1 MDTLCVDGDE
11 GIDMAMMEAAV
22 AVDVWQGA
30 LDRIQSHISSQTF
43 ETWFRSLGP
52 LEFDGSSMVLEVPSQ
67 FYVDWLDHHYRGL
80 IETSLEATAGHA
92 ISLAFH
98 VRTAEAPVFEERPR
112 GPLPTRHE
120 CHLSPHNTFET
131 FIVGNGNQ
139 FAHAVSQAVAQVPG
153 ERYNPLFLYGGVGLG
168 KTHLMHAIGHQMRAL
183 RPAARIFFVSAE
195 KFMNE
200 MIYSIQH
207 ATTLEFKSR
216 YRTADILLLDD
227 VQFLAG
233 KESTQEEFFHTFNT
247 LHDAH
252 KQIVLTSDGPPNEM
266 TAIEERL
273 VSRFAWGVVADLKA
287 PDLETRVAIVK
298 KKAEL
303 QGRNIPNEIALLLAS
318 NIKTNIRELEGS
330 LSRLLA
336 FADLMNHEL
345 TIDFAQEVLRDQI
358 KPDLAQID
366 LSDIQRLVA
375 RHFNVTEESLRG
387 KRRTDVI
394 AFPRQVGMYIARS
407 VTDLSFADIGAKFG
421 GRDHSTVL
429 HACSKIEALMA
440 TDRELRIVIDDL
452 ISSIST

>member
-1 MDTLCVDGDE
+1 
-11 GIDMAMMEAAV
+11 
-22 AVDVWQGA
+22 
-30 LDRIQSHISSQTF
+30 
-43 ETWFRSLGP
+43 
-52 LEFDGSSMVLEVPSQ
+52 MVLEVPSQ
-67 FYVDWLDHHYRGL
+67 FYVDWLDHHYRSL
-80 IETSLEATAGHA
+80 IESSLEATAGHPVA
-92 ISLAFH
+92 LSFH
-98 VRTAEAPVFEERPR
+98 VRAAEIPVFEERPR
-112 GPLPTRHE
+112 GPLPSRNE
-120 CHLSPHNTFET
+120 CYLSPNNTFET

-139 FAHAVSQAVAQVPG
+139 FAHAVAQAVATTPG

-168 KTHLMHAIGHQMRAL
+168 KTHLMHAIGHQVRAL

-216 YRTADILLLDD
+216 YRTADVLLLDD

-233 KESTQEEFFHTFNT
+233 KESTQEEFFHTFNS

-273 VSRFAWGVVADLKA
+273 VSRFTWGVVADLKA

-318 NIKTNIRELEGS
+318 HIKTNIRDLEGS

-336 FADLMNHEL
+336 FTDLMNHEL
-345 TIDFAQEVLRDQI
+345 TVDFAQEVLRDQI
-358 KPDLAQID
+358 KPDLARID
-366 LSDIQRLVA
+366 ISDIQRLVS

-394 AFPRQVGMYIARS
+394 AFPRQVGMYISRT

-440 TDRELRIVIDDL
+440 TDRELRVVVEDL
-452 ISSIST
+452 IASIST

>member
-1 MDTLCVDGDE
+1 
-11 GIDMAMMEAAV
+11 MMESTV
-22 AVDVWQGA
+22 AGDVWQGA
-30 LDRIQSHISSQTF
+30 LEKIQTQISSQTF
-43 ETWFRSLGP
+43 ETWFRSLNP
-52 LEFDGSSMVLEVPSQ
+52 LEFDGQTMVLEVPSQ

-80 IETSLEATAGHA
+80 IESSLEARAGQPVLL
-92 ISLAFH
+92 SFH
-98 VRTAEAPVFEERPR
+98 VRAAEPVFEERPR
-112 GPLPTRHE
+112 GPLPPRHE
-120 CHLSPHNTFET
+120 CYLSPHNTFET

-139 FAHAVSQAVAQVPG
+139 FAHAVAQAVATNPG

-168 KTHLMHAIGHQMRAL
+168 KTHLMHAIGHMVKAT
-183 RPAARIFFVSAE
+183 RPGARIFFVSAE

-273 VSRFAWGVVADLKA
+273 VSRFTWGVVADLKA

-303 QGRNIPNEIALLLAS
+303 QGKNIPNEIALLLAS
-318 NIKTNIRELEGS
+318 NIKTNIRDLEGS

-345 TIDFAQEVLRDQI
+345 SVDFAQEVLRDQI
-358 KPDLAQID
+358 KPDLARVDI
-366 LSDIQRLVA
+366 SDIQRLVA
-375 RHFNVTEESLRG
+375 RHFQVSEESLRG

-407 VTDLSFADIGAKFG
+407 VTDLSFADIGMKFG

-429 HACSKIEALMA
+429 HACSKIEALMSS
-440 TDRELRIVIDDL
+440 DKELRVVVEEL
-452 ISSIST
+452 ISNVNS

>member
-1 MDTLCVDGDE
+1 MTTS
-11 GIDMAMMEAAV
+11 AMTTMQTTMQTAV
-22 AVDVWQGA
+22 AGDVWQGA
-30 LDRIQSHISSQTF
+30 LEKIQSHISSQTF

-52 LEFDGSSMVLEVPSQ
+52 LEFDGSAMVLEVPSQ

-80 IETSLEATAGHA
+80 IENSLEATAGHPVA
-92 ISLAFH
+92 LSFH
-98 VRTAEAPVFEERPR
+98 VRAAETPVFEERPR
-112 GPLPTRHE
+112 GPLPPRNE
-120 CHLSPHNTFET
+120 CYLSPNNTFET

-139 FAHAVSQAVAQVPG
+139 FAHAVSQAVAQTPG

-168 KTHLMHAIGHQMRAL
+168 KTHLMHAIGHQVRAT

-216 YRTADILLLDD
+216 YRTADVLLLDD

-273 VSRFAWGVVADLKA
+273 VSRFTWGVVADLKA

-303 QGRNIPNEIALLLAS
+303 QGRNLPNEIALLLAS
-318 NIKTNIRELEGS
+318 HIKTNIRDLEGS

-345 TIDFAQEVLRDQI
+345 TVDFAQEVLRDQI
-358 KPDLAQID
+358 KPDLARID
-366 LSDIQRLVA
+366 ISDIQRLVA

-407 VTDLSFADIGAKFG
+407 VTDLSFADIGMKFG

-440 TDRELRIVIDDL
+440 TDRELRVVVEDL
-452 ISSIST
+452 IASIST

>member
-1 MDTLCVDGDE
+1 MCGDGDD
-11 GIDMAMMEAAV
+11 DMTTMETMV
-22 AVDVWQGA
+22 AGDVWQGA
-30 LDRIQSHISSQTF
+30 LEKIQSHISSQTF

-52 LEFDGSSMVLEVPSQ
+52 LEFDGASLLLEVPSQ

-80 IETSLEATAGHA
+80 IESSLEATAGHP
-92 ISLAFH
+92 ISLSFH

-112 GPLPTRHE
+112 GPLPSRHE
-120 CHLSPHNTFET
+120 CYLSPNNKFET
-131 FIVGNGNQ
+131 FIVGNQNQ
-139 FAHAVSQAVAQVPG
+139 FAHAVSQAVAQNPG

-168 KTHLMHAIGHQMRAL
+168 KTHLMHAIGHQVRAI
-183 RPAARIFFVSAE
+183 RPSARIFFVSAE

-200 MIYSIQH
+200 MIYAIQH

-318 NIKTNIRELEGS
+318 SIKTNIRDLEGS

-336 FADLMNHEL
+336 FADLMNHEM
-345 TIDFAQEVLRDQI
+345 TVDFAQEVLRDQI
-358 KPDLAQID
+358 KPDLARID
-366 LSDIQRLVA
+366 ISDIQRLVS

-394 AFPRQVGMYIARS
+394 AFPRQVGMYIARAT
-407 VTDLSFADIGAKFG
+407 TDLSFADIGMKFG

-429 HACSKIEALMA
+429 HACSKIEALLT
-440 TDRELRIVIDDL
+440 TDRELRIVVEDL

>member
-1 MDTLCVDGDE
+1 MTTTMETTVAGDL
-11 GIDMAMMEAAV
+11 
-22 AVDVWQGA
+22 WQGA
-30 LDRIQSHISSQTF
+30 LEKIQTNISSQTF
-43 ETWFRSLGP
+43 ETWFLSLGP
-52 LEFDGSSMVLEVPSQ
+52 QEYDGASLMLEVPSQ

-80 IETSLEATAGHA
+80 IESSLEATAGHPVA
-92 ISLAFH
+92 LAFQ
-98 VRTAEAPVFEERPR
+98 VRAEPPVFEERPR
-112 GPLPTRHE
+112 SPLPSRNE
-120 CHLSPHNTFET
+120 CFLSPNNTFDT

-139 FAHAVSQAVAQVPG
+139 FAHAVAQAVAQNPG

-168 KTHLMHAIGHQMRAL
+168 KTHLMHAIGHQVRATK
-183 RPAARIFFVSAE
+183 PSARIFFVSAE

-200 MIYSIQH
+200 MIYAIQH
-207 ATTLEFKSR
+207 ARTLEFKNR
-216 YRTADILLLDD
+216 FRTADVLLLDD

-273 VSRFAWGVVADLKA
+273 VSRFTWGVVADLKA

-303 QGRNIPNEIALLLAS
+303 QGKMIPNEIALLLAS
-318 NIKTNIRELEGS
+318 SIKTNIRDLEGS

-336 FADLMNHEL
+336 FSDLMNHEL
-345 TIDFAQEVLRDQI
+345 TVDFAQEVLRDQI
-358 KPDLAQID
+358 KPDMARVD
-366 LSDIQRLVA
+366 VSDIQRLVSK
-375 RHFNVTEESLRG
+375 HFNVTEESLRG

-407 VTDLSFADIGAKFG
+407 VTDLSFADIGMKFG

-429 HACSKIEALMA
+429 HACSKIEALMS
-440 TDRELRIVIDDL
+440 TDKELRQVVEDL
-452 ISSIST
+452 MGAVNS

>member
-1 MDTLCVDGDE
+1 MDIVCVAGDE
-11 GIDMAMMEAAV
+11 MTIMETTV
-22 AVDVWQGA
+22 AGDVWQNA
-30 LDRIQSHISSQTF
+30 MERIQNHISSQTF

-52 LEFDGSSMVLEVPSQ
+52 LEFDGSTMVLEVPSQ
-67 FYVDWLDHHYRGL
+67 FYVDWLDQHYRGL
-80 IETSLEATAGHA
+80 IQSSLESVTGQPV
-92 ISLAFH
+92 SLSFQ
-98 VRTAEAPVFEERPR
+98 VRVVEPPVFEERPR
-112 GPLPTRHE
+112 GPLPIRNE
-120 CHLSPHNTFET
+120 CHLSPNNTFET
-131 FIVGNGNQ
+131 FIVGSGNQ
-139 FAHAVSQAVAQVPG
+139 FAHAVAQAVAQTPG

-168 KTHLMHAIGHQMRAL
+168 KTHLMHAIGHHVRAT

-207 ATTLEFKSR
+207 ATTLEFKNR
-216 YRTADILLLDD
+216 YRTADVLLLDD

-252 KQIVLTSDGPPNEM
+252 SQIVLTSDGAPNEM
-266 TAIEERL
+266 NAIEERL
-273 VSRFAWGVVADLKA
+273 ISRFTWGVVADLKA

-303 QGRNIPNEIALLLAS
+303 QGRSIPNEIALLLAS
-318 NIKTNIRELEGS
+318 NIKSNIRDLEGS

-336 FADLMNHEL
+336 FADLMNHDM

-358 KPDLAQID
+358 KPDLARVD
-366 LSDIQRLVA
+366 VADIQRTVA
-375 RHFNVTEESLRG
+375 KHFNVTEESLRG

-394 AFPRQVGMYIARS
+394 AFPRQVGMYIARQI
-407 VTDLSFADIGAKFG
+407 TDLSFADIGGKFG

-440 TDRELRIVIDDL
+440 TDGELRQVVEEL
-452 ISSIST
+452 IAGINS

>member
-1 MDTLCVDGDE
+1 VDTLCVVGDE
-11 GIDMAMMEAAV
+11 MTTTMETTV
-22 AVDVWQGA
+22 AGELWQGA
-30 LDRIQSHISSQTF
+30 LEKIQTHISSQTF
-43 ETWFRSLGP
+43 ETWFLSLGP
-52 LEFDGSSMVLEVPSQ
+52 QEYDGASLVLEVPSQ
-67 FYVDWLDHHYRGL
+67 FYVDWLDHHYRSL
-80 IETSLEATAGHA
+80 IESSLEATAGHPVA
-92 ISLAFH
+92 LTFQ
-98 VRTAEAPVFEERPR
+98 VRAEPPVFEERPR
-112 GPLPTRHE
+112 GPLPSRNE
-120 CHLSPHNTFET
+120 CFLSPNNTFDT

-139 FAHAVSQAVAQVPG
+139 FAHAVAQAVAQTPG

-168 KTHLMHAIGHQMRAL
+168 KTHLMHAIGHQVRATK
-183 RPAARIFFVSAE
+183 PSARIFFVSAE

-200 MIYSIQH
+200 MIYAIQH
-207 ATTLEFKSR
+207 ARTLEFKNR
-216 YRTADILLLDD
+216 FRTADVLLLDD

-266 TAIEERL
+266 NAIEERL
-273 VSRFAWGVVADLKA
+273 VSRFTWGVVADLKA

-303 QGRNIPNEIALLLAS
+303 QGKMIPNEIALLLAS
-318 NIKTNIRELEGS
+318 SIKTNIRDLEGS

-336 FADLMNHEL
+336 FSDLMNHEL
-345 TIDFAQEVLRDQI
+345 TVDFAQEVLRDQI
-358 KPDLAQID
+358 KPDLARVD
-366 LSDIQRLVA
+366 VSDIQRLVSK
-375 RHFNVTEESLRG
+375 HFNVTEESLRG

-407 VTDLSFADIGAKFG
+407 VTDLSFADIGMKFG

-440 TDRELRIVIDDL
+440 TDKELRQVVEDL
-452 ISSIST
+452 MGAVNS

>member
-1 MDTLCVDGDE
+1 VDIVCVAGDS
-11 GIDMAMMEAAV
+11 MMTMETTV
-22 AVDVWQGA
+22 AGDVWQGA
-30 LDRIQSHISSQTF
+30 LERIQTHISSQTF

-52 LEFDGSSMVLEVPSQ
+52 LQFDGSAMLLEVPSQ
-67 FYVDWLDHHYRGL
+67 FYVDWLDHHYRTL
-80 IETSLEATAGHA
+80 IETSLEASAGHPV
-92 ISLAFH
+92 SLAFQ
-98 VRTAEAPVFEERPR
+98 VRTVEPPVFEERPR
-112 GPLPTRHE
+112 GPLPTRTE
-120 CHLSPHNTFET
+120 CYLSPNNKFDT

-139 FAHAVSQAVAQVPG
+139 FAHAVAQAVATNPG

-168 KTHLMHAIGHQMRAL
+168 KTHLMHAIGHQVRAL

-216 YRTADILLLDD
+216 YRTADVLLLDD

-273 VSRFAWGVVADLKA
+273 VSRFTWGVVADLKA

-298 KKAEL
+298 KKAEM

-318 NIKTNIRELEGS
+318 NIKTNIRDLEGS

-336 FADLMNHEL
+336 FADLMSHEL
-345 TIDFAQEVLRDQI
+345 TVDFAQEVLRDQI
-358 KPDLAQID
+358 KPDLARVD
-366 LSDIQRLVA
+366 VSDIQRAVA
-375 RHFNVTEESLRG
+375 RHFNVTDESLRG

-394 AFPRQVGMYIARS
+394 AFPRQIGMYITRS
-407 VTDLSFADIGAKFG
+407 VTDLSFADIGMKFG

-440 TDRELRIVIDDL
+440 TDKELRQVVEDL
-452 ISSIST
+452 IASINS